1 MKYVLLL
8 IGLCLVVACGQPGK
22 APSLGETP
30 VASVRYAK
38 GFTVRQGEGYTAV
51 EVADPWDSTKVL
63 QRYVLAARD
72 KPLPA
77 RLPGGTIIRTPIRR
91 LAIYSSVH
99 AAMVEELG
107 ETASITGVCEPMY
120 MPSAAIKAG
129 VAKGT
134 IADLGAATS
143 PNVEEMMER
152 GIEYIIATPFQNAGY
167 GTAGKIGIP
176 IIEGAD
182 YMEPTTLGRAEWICF
197 FGLLFNKEGKADSI
211 FRGTEQ
217 RYLALKELASQTT
230 SRPEVLSE
238 RKYGSSWYVPGKDS
252 YIAHFFHDAG
262 ATNVFGYIGGAGSVP
277 LAFEA
282 VLDKAGHAPFWLL
295 KYNLPYEMSY
305 RDLLNEYAPYGEFD
319 AFKNQNIFTCNTGNT
334 LYYEESPIHPDYLL
348 QDFIHIF
355 HPSLLPGYTPRY
367 YKRAIGN

>member
-1 MKYVLLL
+1 MKYVLFI
-8 IGLCLVVACGQPGK
+8 IGFCLVTACGQLSK
-22 APSLGETP
+22 PSSPEGETSG
-30 VASVRYAK
+30 AVRYAK
-38 GFTVRQGEGYTAV
+38 GFTVRQGEGYIAV

-63 QRYVLAARD
+63 QRYVLVRRD

-77 RLPGGTIIRTPIRR
+77 RLPGGTVIRTPIRR
-91 LAIYSSVH
+91 LAIYASVH

-107 ETASITGVCEPMY
+107 ETESITGVCEPMY
-120 MPSAAIKAG
+120 MPSAAIKEG

-152 GIEYIIATPFQNAGY
+152 GIECIIATPFQNAGY
-167 GTAGKIGIP
+167 GTAGKVGIP

-182 YMEPTTLGRAEWICF
+182 YMEPTPLGRAEWICF
-197 FGLLFNKEGKADSI
+197 FGLLFNKEEKADSI

-217 RYLALKELASQTT
+217 RYLALKELAGKAT

-238 RKYGSSWYVPGKDS
+238 RKYGSSWYVPGNDS
-252 YIAHFFHDAG
+252 YIAHFFRDAG
-262 ATNVFGYIGGAGSVP
+262 ATNIFGDIGGAGSVP

-282 VLDKAGHAPFWLL
+282 VLDRAAHAPFWLL
-295 KYNLPYEMSY
+295 KYNLPYEMTCQ
-305 RDLLNEYAPYGEFD
+305 DLQNEYFPYGEFD
-319 AFKNQNIFTCNTGNT
+319 AFKNRNIFTCNTGNT

-355 HPSLLPGYTPRY
+355 HPGLLPGYTPRY
-367 YKRAIGN
+367 YKKIEN